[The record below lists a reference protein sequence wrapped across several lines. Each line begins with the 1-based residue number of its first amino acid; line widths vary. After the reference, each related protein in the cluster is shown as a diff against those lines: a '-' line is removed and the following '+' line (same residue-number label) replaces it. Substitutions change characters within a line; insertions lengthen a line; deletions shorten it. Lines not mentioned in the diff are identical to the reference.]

1 MRFGKRRAAI
11 LLCSALAVAVS
22 TAAVAR
28 PVDKAAHRQHAAKAA
43 VKKTVK
49 HHRRHA
55 YRTRYKV
62 RSHKL
67 ARSTPPIMAGFSSE
81 ALSSNALV
89 TEARKYLGTNP
100 TGWKKLWC
108 GTFMDMILRRTGN
121 KGGSALAK
129 DYAHYGPRVDGPQ
142 VGAIAVLT
150 RKGGGHVGV
159 VSGVD
164 ANGNPI
170 LVSGNHNKKVAES
183 VYPKSRVIAYVM
195 PSKN

>member
-1 MRFGKRRAAI
+1 MI
-11 LLCSALAVAVS
+11 LLCSAVAVAFS

-28 PVDKAAHRQHAAKAA
+28 PVHKAAHRHHVAKAA
-43 VKKTVK
+43 VTKTVAGAK

-55 YRTRYKV
+55 SRAR
-62 RSHKL
+62 HK
-67 ARSTPPIMAGFSSE
+67 ARRHAVAASTPPAAEGFS
-81 ALSSNALV
+81 AAGLSANALV

-100 TGWKKLWC
+100 TGWNKLWC
-108 GTFMDMILRRTGN
+108 GAFMDMILRRTGH
-121 KGGSALAK
+121 KGGSAVAK
-129 DYAHYGPRVDGPQ
+129 DYAHYGPRVSGPK

-170 LVSGNHNKKVAES
+170 IVSGNHNKKVAES

-195 PSKN
+195 PGGE